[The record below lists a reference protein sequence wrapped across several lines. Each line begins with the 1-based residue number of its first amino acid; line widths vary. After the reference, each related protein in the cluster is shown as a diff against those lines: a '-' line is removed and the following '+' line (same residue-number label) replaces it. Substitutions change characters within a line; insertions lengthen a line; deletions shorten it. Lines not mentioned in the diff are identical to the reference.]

1 MAARIF
7 FSAKSTANHLRQ
19 QGCRENDRAIPQF
32 KRWPTSAGSLVFVFM
47 AWAISGSVH
56 AQNIDVSTPFHS
68 YNDSFF
74 ESFGVNFQ
82 FGIPGGTGSGSR
94 VVGLSPFGQ
103 LTPNL
108 IFAQQGAGVIPQFG
122 GYNPNAGGQLN
133 FSGNGFS
140 LGLNFAQGNTR
151 SSVSNVPSMTVQN
164 GFGGDM
170 FSGQVRPF
178 VTGVIPIIGA
188 NANLLPP
195 PIDNAVTRAINSG
208 QLDLSSRSASPDVE
222 LPQSSDVLYSDATS
236 SATHGDSSVA
246 AIKAARKNRLAARQR
261 ELAELLAAADR
272 LVAEQEYVLARA
284 KFRAALRIADE
295 ASTKKVINAKI
306 AATREK

>member
-7 FSAKSTANHLRQ
+7 FSAKSTLSHLRQ
-19 QGCRENDRAIPQF
+19 QWRRVNDRLSPQF
-32 KRWPTSAGSLVFVFM
+32 ERWRTKPGSLVFVFV
-47 AWAISGSVH
+47 AWSISGSVYS
-56 AQNIDVSTPFHS
+56 QNINVSTPFHS
-68 YNDSFF
+68 FNDSFF
-74 ESFGVNFQ
+74 ESFGVNFG
-82 FGIPGGTGSGSR
+82 FNIPGGSGNGSR

-108 IFAQQGAGVIPQFG
+108 VFAQQGAGVIPQFG

-208 QLDLSSRSASPDVE
+208 QLDLSSRTSSPEVE
-222 LPQSSDVLYSDATS
+222 LPQSGDVLYHNATS

-246 AIKAARKNRLAARQR
+246 AIKAERKKVLAARER

-284 KFRAALRIADE
+284 KFRAALRITDDAT
-295 ASTKKVINAKI
+295 TKKVINAKI
-306 AATREK
+306 AATRGK